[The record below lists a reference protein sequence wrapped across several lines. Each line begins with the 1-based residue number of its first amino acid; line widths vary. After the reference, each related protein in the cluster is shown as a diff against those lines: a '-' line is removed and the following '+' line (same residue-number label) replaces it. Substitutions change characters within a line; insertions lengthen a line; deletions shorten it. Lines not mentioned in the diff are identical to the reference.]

1 MHFTYLT
8 DLQVLPYL
16 PSSGFPTPRHKVMDV
31 SMSLTL
37 AAAEVC
43 TMDADCGYL
52 QVCSANVCAHKDL
65 WPLSVFEVLAAVFVF
80 VVSAMANAAGITGC
94 SMMIPVLI
102 IVGGF
107 TTHQTIPIVQLVAF
121 AGVFMAIIYRFNL
134 RHPCRD
140 RPRIDFSLAM
150 HICMPL
156 LLGTCYGVIVNAI
169 MPDWII
175 LILLT
180 LTLGFGAYGTFN
192 K

>member
-1 MHFTYLT
+1 MDASMPLTSVLARNCTLSADCSYLE
-8 DLQVLPYL
+8 VCS
-16 PSSGFPTPRHKVMDV
+16 PSSICV
-31 SMSLTL
+31 
-37 AAAEVC
+37 
-43 TMDADCGYL
+43 
-52 QVCSANVCAHKDL
+52 HKDL
-65 WPLSVFEVLAAVFVF
+65 WPLSALEILAAALVF

-94 SMMIPVLI
+94 SMMIPILI
-102 IVGGF
+102 ILGGF
-107 TTHQTIPIVQLVAF
+107 STHNAIPIVQLVAC
-121 AGVFMAIIYRFNL
+121 AGVLVAIIYRCSL

-156 LLGTCYGVIVNAI
+156 LLGTCYGVIVNTL
-169 MPDWII
+169 MPDLII